1 MDMQET
7 CHRSTENARSF
18 ISFGGV
24 VLRGVRF
31 AKPEQPF
38 FNSA

>member
-7 CHRSTENARSF
+7 CYRSTENARSL
-18 ISFGGV
+18 ISFSGV

-31 AKPEQPF
+31 AAPE
-38 FNSA
+38 